1 MPHPAPAPTEPQSS
15 SPANALMG
23 HGAAGSCGR
32 RRRPGLARIAALL
45 MLLGLILGAGGCN
58 SSSRTT
64 SRPLCIAG
72 STSVQPFAEKLAEI
86 YMQRHPGARVDVQG
100 GGSSAGIYAATHG
113 AADLGAS
120 SRELLGEEKKLVE
133 IPIAFDG
140 IAVIVHPS
148 NPLTNI
154 TLAQIRAIFSGA
166 VKDWRALGL
175 PPHAIDLI
183 TREEGSGTREAFEHL
198 VMGKQEITP
207 AALVQDSNG
216 SVREIVAGDPYSLGY
231 ISAGLVDHR
240 VKALAID
247 GVLPTRE
254 NIKTHAYK
262 LVRRFLLVAR
272 TAPGGSCKAFRG
284 LRPGPQWPE
293 DPRIR
298 RPGGGELMHR
308 EKFIERVLLVLALSS
323 IGSLALITIF
333 IFLEGFPLIL
343 SAGLKNFILS
353 SHWAPTKGH
362 FGILAMIISSVL
374 VTLGAMVIGV
384 PLGLSCAMVL
394 AEFSPK
400 RLKMVLKPTLELL
413 AGIPSVVYGFLGVI
427 CLVPLIRNHLGGPG
441 LSLLAA
447 SIILGIMI
455 LPTVI
460 SISIDALT
468 AVPDLYRDG
477 SLALGA
483 TRWQTVSRVV
493 LPAASSGIITAII
506 LGMGRAIGETMAVI
520 MVAGNALQIPTS
532 VLDPVRT
539 LTSNIALELGYAA
552 GRHREALFATGIVLF
567 IIIMILNLSAT
578 LIARRR

>member
-1 MPHPAPAPTEPQSS
+1 
-15 SPANALMG
+15 
-23 HGAAGSCGR
+23 
-32 RRRPGLARIAALL
+32 
-45 MLLGLILGAGGCN
+45 
-58 SSSRTT
+58 
-64 SRPLCIAG
+64 
-72 STSVQPFAEKLAEI
+72 
-86 YMQRHPGARVDVQG
+86 
-100 GGSSAGIYAATHG
+100 
-113 AADLGAS
+113 
-120 SRELLGEEKKLVE
+120 
-133 IPIAFDG
+133 
-140 IAVIVHPS
+140 
-148 NPLTNI
+148 
-154 TLAQIRAIFSGA
+154 
-166 VKDWRALGL
+166 
-175 PPHAIDLI
+175 
-183 TREEGSGTREAFEHL
+183 
-198 VMGKQEITP
+198 
-207 AALVQDSNG
+207 
-216 SVREIVAGDPYSLGY
+216 
-231 ISAGLVDHR
+231 
-240 VKALAID
+240 
-247 GVLPTRE
+247 
-254 NIKTHAYK
+254 
-262 LVRRFLLVAR
+262 
-272 TAPGGSCKAFRG
+272 
-284 LRPGPQWPE
+284 
-293 DPRIR
+293 
-298 RPGGGELMHR
+298 MHR
-308 EKFIERVLLVLALSS
+308 EKFIERVLLLLALSS
-323 IGSLALITIF
+323 IGSLALITVF
-333 IFLEGFPLIL
+333 IFLEGFPLIV
-343 SAGLKNFILS
+343 STGLQNFILS

-384 PLGLSCAMVL
+384 PLGLSCAIVL

-427 CLVPLIRNHLGGPG
+427 WLVPLIRNYLGGPG

-520 MVAGNALQIPTS
+520 MVAGNALQIPVS

-567 IIIMILNLSAT
+567 VIIMILNLSAT
-578 LIARRR
+578 LITRRR

>member
-1 MPHPAPAPTEPQSS
+1 
-15 SPANALMG
+15 
-23 HGAAGSCGR
+23 
-32 RRRPGLARIAALL
+32 
-45 MLLGLILGAGGCN
+45 
-58 SSSRTT
+58 
-64 SRPLCIAG
+64 
-72 STSVQPFAEKLAEI
+72 
-86 YMQRHPGARVDVQG
+86 
-100 GGSSAGIYAATHG
+100 
-113 AADLGAS
+113 
-120 SRELLGEEKKLVE
+120 
-133 IPIAFDG
+133 
-140 IAVIVHPS
+140 
-148 NPLTNI
+148 
-154 TLAQIRAIFSGA
+154 
-166 VKDWRALGL
+166 
-175 PPHAIDLI
+175 
-183 TREEGSGTREAFEHL
+183 
-198 VMGKQEITP
+198 
-207 AALVQDSNG
+207 
-216 SVREIVAGDPYSLGY
+216 
-231 ISAGLVDHR
+231 
-240 VKALAID
+240 
-247 GVLPTRE
+247 
-254 NIKTHAYK
+254 
-262 LVRRFLLVAR
+262 
-272 TAPGGSCKAFRG
+272 
-284 LRPGPQWPE
+284 
-293 DPRIR
+293 
-298 RPGGGELMHR
+298 MHR
-308 EKFIERVLLVLALSS
+308 EKFIERTLLLLALSS

-333 IFLEGFPLIL
+333 IFMEGFPLIL
-343 SAGLKNFILS
+343 STGLKNFIFS

-374 VTLGAMVIGV
+374 VTLGAMVLGV
-384 PLGLSCAMVL
+384 PLGLACAIVL

-427 CLVPLIRNHLGGPG
+427 WLVPPIRTYLGGPG
-441 LSLLAA
+441 LSLLAG

-532 VLDPVRT
+532 ILDPVRT

-578 LIARRR
+578 LITRRR